1 MFIRPRI
8 RLANIIRET
17 SSNGGSPYNLLID
30 LARLQAPF
38 PLGAAGLVGDDL
50 AERALEFPP
59 APSLSLLVVFD
70 YLGRPHMRLIWIT
83 SGVPQSLTLPQQ
95 IPALI

>member
-1 MFIRPRI
+1 M
-8 RLANIIRET
+8 AAEV
-17 SSNGGSPYNLLID
+17 SSS
-30 LARLQAPF
+30 
-38 PLGAAGLVGDDL
+38 
-50 AERALEFPP
+50 ERALEFPS